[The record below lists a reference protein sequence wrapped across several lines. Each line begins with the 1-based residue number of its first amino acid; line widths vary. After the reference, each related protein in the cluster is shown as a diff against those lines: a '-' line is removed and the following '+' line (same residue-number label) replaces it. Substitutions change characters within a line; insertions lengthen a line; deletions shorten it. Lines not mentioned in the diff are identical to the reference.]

1 MDRNEW
7 LAQRRTGIGGSDA
20 AAVLGMSKWKTP
32 LSVWLDKTG
41 HDTTTTESEPMRW
54 GTLLEPVVRQEYAE
68 RSGNEVRQ
76 PEAILRHPAHPFML
90 ANIDG
95 VTSSGRLVEIKTSRT
110 AEGWGIPGTDEVPED
125 YLIQVQHY
133 MAVTALPVADIA
145 VLIGGSDFRIYT
157 VPADAELQGMM
168 IDAEARFWSSVEM
181 NQPPAPVSYADATA
195 MFGRSARKDA
205 SVVASPTIMAE
216 VSRLRGIRAEIS
228 NLEAQEEAT
237 KATIMV
243 AMGEHDT
250 LTDAS
255 GATLATWRMAAAP
268 KRLDAKALA
277 AAHPEIHAAF
287 IREGEPSRRFLIKE
301 ERQNP

>member
-41 HDTTTTESEPMRW
+41 QTGSTPESEPMLW

-76 PEAILRHPAHPFML
+76 PDTILRHPTHPFML

-95 VTSSGRLVEIKTSRT
+95 VTSSGRLVEIKTART
-110 AEGWGIPGTDEVPED
+110 AEGWGVPGTDEVPED

-157 VPADAELQGMM
+157 VPSDAELQGMM
-168 IDAEARFWSSVEM
+168 IDLEREFWSSVER
-181 NQPPAPVSYADATA
+181 NEPPPPKSYADVQA
-195 MFGRSARKDA
+195 MFGASARAGAAIKADDN
-205 SVVASPTIMAE
+205 VMAAIDH
-216 VSRLRGIRAEIS
+216 LRGIRADLKRLAEAE
-228 NLEAQEEAT
+228 EAQ
-237 KATIMV
+237 KAIIMA
-243 AMGEHDT
+243 AMGECDT
-250 LTDAS
+250 LTGVKGEA
-255 GATLATWRMAAAP
+255 LATWKLAAAP

-301 ERQNP
+301 ER

>member
-20 AAVLGMSKWKTP
+20 AAVLGLSKWKTP

-41 HDTTTTESEPMRW
+41 QNGSTPESEPMRW

-76 PEAILRHPAHPFML
+76 PDTILRHPAHPFML
-90 ANIDG
+90 ANVDG
-95 VTSSGRLVEIKTSRT
+95 VTSSGRLVEIKTART
-110 AEGWGIPGTDEVPED
+110 AEGWGVPGTDEVPED

-157 VPADAELQGMM
+157 VPSDAELQGMM

-228 NLEAQEEAT
+228 SLEAQEEAT
-237 KATIMV
+237 KAAIMV

-301 ERQNP
+301 ER

>member
-20 AAVLGMSKWKTP
+20 AAVLGLSKWKTP

-76 PEAILRHPAHPFML
+76 PDTILRHPQHPFML
-90 ANIDG
+90 ANVDG
-95 VTSSGRLVEIKTSRT
+95 VTSSGRLVEIKTART
-110 AEGWGIPGTDEVPED
+110 AEGWGVPGTDEVPED

-195 MFGRSARKDA
+195 MFGRYARKDA
-205 SVVASPTIMAE
+205 SVVASPAIMAE

-228 NLEAQEEAT
+228 NLEAQEEAA
-237 KATIMV
+237 KAAIMA

-255 GATLATWRMAAAP
+255 GATLATWRMGAAP

-277 AAHPEIHAAF
+277 SAHPEIHAAF
-287 IREGEPSRRFLIKE
+287 IREGETSRRFLLK
-301 ERQNP
+301 

>member
-76 PEAILRHPAHPFML
+76 PDTILRHPTHPFML

-95 VTSSGRLVEIKTSRT
+95 VTSSGRLVEIKTART
-110 AEGWGIPGTDEVPED
+110 AEGWGVPGTDEVPED

-157 VPADAELQGMM
+157 VPSDAELQGMM
-168 IDAEARFWSSVEM
+168 IDLEREFWTSVER
-181 NQPPAPVSYADATA
+181 NEPPPPKSYADVQA
-195 MFGRSARKDA
+195 MFGASARAGAAIKADDN
-205 SVVASPTIMAE
+205 VMAAIDH
-216 VSRLRGIRAEIS
+216 LRGIRADLKRLAEAE
-228 NLEAQEEAT
+228 EAQ
-237 KATIMV
+237 KAIIMA
-243 AMGEHDT
+243 AMGECDT
-250 LTDAS
+250 LTGVKGEA
-255 GATLATWRMAAAP
+255 LATWKLAAAP

-301 ERQNP
+301 ER